1 MRNFEDK
8 KILEAPLKKPL
19 AQKAARRA
27 NFEEVK
33 EEISKYDPI
42 VKEIRTADQMVFP
55 RNDSKV
61 KFNIAAQFETSKAR
75 TEEPKRDGVA
85 KKKVSSL
92 EKEITEQ
99 LMFSEENVEFD
110 NRVCV
115 LSIWVVYRNWLLLFQ
130 TKIHSR

>member
-115 LSIWVVYRNWLLLFQ
+115 LSI
-130 TKIHSR
+130 